1 MLLAKARDDARRG
14 ELPPREGFAFPPT
27 RFAGDIEWRPEGHR
41 STAVSTSYRTSGN
54 ARQRAADLPAGE
66 RARPG

>member
-27 RFAGDIEWRPEGHR
+27 RFAGDIEWRPEAASLYSRLYELQDLWER
-41 STAVSTSYRTSGN
+41 SSASR
-54 ARQRAADLPAGE
+54 
-66 RARPG
+66 